1 MKVPISNMPDNW
13 AKPKRQQRQLNHW
26 SGLPSQSESELFYSA
41 VLFLVVR
48 FYWNKTM
55 KIPVT
60 HVTNNGGWK

>member
-1 MKVPISNMPDNW
+1 MGAS
-13 AKPKRQQRQLNHW
+13 
-26 SGLPSQSESELFYSA
+26 SLPSQSESELFYSA
-41 VLFLVVR
+41 MLFLVVR